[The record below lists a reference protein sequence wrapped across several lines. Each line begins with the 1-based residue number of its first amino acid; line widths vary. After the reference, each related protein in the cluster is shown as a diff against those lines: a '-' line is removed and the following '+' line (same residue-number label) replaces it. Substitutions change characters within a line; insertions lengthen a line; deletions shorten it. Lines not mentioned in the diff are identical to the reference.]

1 MDVRFGKNNFSLFH
15 YIRDS
20 KKLPYENMSSKK
32 ITYEIQKNN
41 ADYLN
46 VIEKITLI
54 QNSVIK
60 KGQDISSYISEL
72 EFLLASGNNDKNISR
87 SFYTSKVFL
96 DIIDIFNISLP
107 EYHGKLF
114 DFIEKILSDK
124 LVSKY
129 LSKSEKLLPKILDF
143 LTNSKIAESAIKIS
157 EILLINGLVSMDKM
171 YTVISKVYN
180 HMTKIRKLDLFCR
193 VLGILIFDC
202 KKMEVKQIFKS
213 NDILKIKPF
222 TKMTTENQSICIHME
237 KFLENIVEKL
247 KERFED
253 IRNYAQ
259 DNTINR
265 NFDIF
270 YRDLL
275 SNDIYCQNNENKL
288 KYHGNYIN
296 KNELLSIL
304 QLNIFET
311 FSPKYINI
319 PKNEDNIFNTYI
331 KMTHD
336 LSLMINKNK
345 IRENKKA
352 YITYYKYIT
361 YQIEMLFVLSTLL
374 ASKRK
379 VEIQDKLG
387 KLDIIKLL
395 GSYLEYIEWG
405 NIFSDNHRPFFN
417 DQININDD
425 TAYHGEGCCCDC
437 DTALKIQ
444 YLRLIYTFC
453 CRDNN
458 NFINKLKLLSE
469 KDILRFLKF
478 GYMDLIKVSLKEKY
492 DFYQN
497 NNNVTPNELLNSIYT
512 KLDMKNLKEKE
523 INIEKILLNI
533 SDPKLMNK
541 IVDYYNK
548 NDNEIG
554 LLQKLIFK
562 YIQECY
568 YSSAKFWLSSCI
580 EVVLRGNNTF
590 YQTYIA
596 CSGLL
601 PCLLYDILYSKQ
613 DQNQILQLSFDILGE
628 LIKFNRSIFYLLDYY
643 FCDKVEFNTFCN
655 KIISN
660 ESLVDSNVFLRA
672 IILSNYLFDKTDK
685 KNGVD
690 IKNYFT
696 NKCQICSFIK
706 SKLEN
711 IFISL
716 ISIVK
721 INDINQ
727 TNISCINSGLLIFII
742 EYMKNNLGNFL
753 TGLRKKYKD
762 EVTPAF
768 ENFKKLLK
776 MWKDFYNYRPKD
788 SASLQNSTTIPFN
801 IWQQVTDL
809 LLKND
814 ENEICS
820 LFYK

>member
-1 MDVRFGKNNFSLFH
+1 MDVRFGKNNFSLFN

-20 KKLPYENMSSKK
+20 KKLPFEDISSKK
-32 ITYEIQKNN
+32 ISYEIQKNN
-41 ADYLN
+41 SDFKN
-46 VIEKITLI
+46 IIEKITLI

-60 KGQDISSYISEL
+60 SRQDISLYISEL
-72 EFLLASGNNDKNISR
+72 EFLLATGNNDKNITK
-87 SFYTSKVFL
+87 SFYSSKVFL
-96 DIIDIFNISLP
+96 DIIDILNISLP
-107 EYHGKLF
+107 EYHEKLLT
-114 DFIEKILSDK
+114 FIEKILSDK

-129 LSKSEKLLPKILDF
+129 LSKSEKLLPRILKF
-143 LTNSKIAESAIKIS
+143 LTNPKTSESAIKIS
-157 EILLINGLVSMDKM
+157 EILLINGLVSIDKM
-171 YTVISKVYN
+171 YSVISTVYN
-180 HMTKIRKLDLFCR
+180 YMSKNKKLDLFCR

-202 KKMEVKQIFKS
+202 RKIEIKQIFKS
-213 NDILKIKPF
+213 KETLKIKSF
-222 TKMTTENQSICIHME
+222 TKMTTENQSICIHMD
-237 KFLENIVEKL
+237 KFLENIVDKL

-253 IRNYAQ
+253 IRNYAK
-259 DNTINR
+259 DKNID
-265 NFDIF
+265 FF
-270 YRDLL
+270 YQE
-275 SNDIYCQNNENKL
+275 SKDIYIENFESKL
-288 KYHGNYIN
+288 TYDGNIIN

-311 FSPKYINI
+311 FTPKYNSI
-319 PKNEDNIFNTYI
+319 PKNENNIFNTYT
-331 KMTHD
+331 KMTHE

-345 IRENKKA
+345 IRQSKKQ
-352 YITYYKYIT
+352 YITYYKYKS

-387 KLDIIKLL
+387 KLNIIKLL
-395 GSYLEYIEWG
+395 ASYLEYIEWG

-417 DQININDD
+417 DQINVNDD

-458 NFINKLKLLSE
+458 NFYNKLKLFS
-469 KDILRFLKF
+469 KNDIFRFLKF
-478 GYMDLIKVSLKEKY
+478 GYMDLIKVSFKEKY
-492 DFYQN
+492 DFYKNKNKN
-497 NNNVTPNELLNSIYT
+497 NKVTFNNILTSLSK
-512 KLDMKNLKEKE
+512 KLEINKIKEKE
-523 INIEKILLNI
+523 INIEKILLNL
-533 SDPKLMNK
+533 SDPKSMNK

-590 YQTYIA
+590 FQTYIA
-596 CSGLL
+596 SSGLL

-643 FCDKVEFNTFCN
+643 FCDKVEFKTFCN

-660 ESLVDSNVFLRA
+660 DSLVDSNVFLRA

-685 KNGVD
+685 ENKVD
-690 IKNYFT
+690 EKNYFT
-696 NKCQICSFIK
+696 NKCKICSFIK

-742 EYMKNNLGNFL
+742 EYMKNNLANFL
-753 TGLRKKYKD
+753 TQLRKKYYK
-762 EVTPAF
+762 EVIPAF
-768 ENFKKLLK
+768 DNFKNLLK

-801 IWQQVTDL
+801 IWQKVTDL

-814 ENEICS
+814 ENEVCS

>member
-20 KKLPYENMSSKK
+20 KKLPYDNISSKK

-41 ADYLN
+41 SDYLN
-46 VIEKITLI
+46 IIEKITLI

-87 SFYTSKVFL
+87 TFYSSKIFL

-107 EYHGKLF
+107 DYHEKLF
-114 DFIEKILSDK
+114 IFLEKILSDK

-129 LSKSEKLLPKILDF
+129 LSKNEKLLSKIFDF
-143 LTNSKIAESAIKIS
+143 LTNPKLSKTAIKIS

-171 YTVISKVYN
+171 YNIISKVYDYMIKN
-180 HMTKIRKLDLFCR
+180 KKLGLFCR

-213 NDILKIKPF
+213 KDILKIKPF
-222 TKMTTENQSICIHME
+222 TKMIIENQSICIHME
-237 KFLENIVEKL
+237 KFLENIVEIL
-247 KERFED
+247 KEKFEY
-253 IRNYAQ
+253 IRNYAYE
-259 DNTINR
+259 NTN
-265 NFDIF
+265 NFNHNYNFIL
-270 YRDLL
+270 YNDLL
-275 SNDIYCQNNENKL
+275 SNDFYFQDIENDE
-288 KYHGNYIN
+288 NYLN
-296 KNELLSIL
+296 KNELLSVL

-311 FSPKYINI
+311 FSPKYLKI
-319 PKNEDNIFNTYI
+319 PKNENNIYNTYT
-331 KMTHD
+331 KMTLD

-387 KLDIIKLL
+387 KLNIIKLL

-405 NIFSDNHRPFFN
+405 NIFSDNHRPIFN
-417 DQININDD
+417 DQINFQDD
-425 TAYHGEGCCCDC
+425 TVYHGKGCCCDC

-643 FCDKVEFNTFCN
+643 FCDKNEFNTFCN

-660 ESLVDSNVFLRA
+660 NSLVDSNVFLRA

-685 KNGVD
+685 QNGVD
-690 IKNYFT
+690 VKNYFT

-711 IFISL
+711 IFIAL

-721 INDINQ
+721 VNDINQ

-753 TGLRKKYKD
+753 TQLRNKYKD
-762 EVTPAF
+762 KVIPAF

-801 IWQQVTDL
+801 IWQRVTDL

-814 ENEICS
+814 EKEVCS

>member
-1 MDVRFGKNNFSLFH
+1 MDARFGKNNFSLFH
-15 YIRDS
+15 YIKDS
-20 KKLPYENMSSKK
+20 KRLTFPEISSKA

-41 ADYLN
+41 IDYLK
-46 VIEKITLI
+46 VIEKISLI

-60 KGQDISSYISEL
+60 KGEDISLYISEL
-72 EFLLASGNNDKNISR
+72 EFLLASGSNDKNISK
-87 SFYTSKVFL
+87 SFYSSKVFL
-96 DIIDIFNISLP
+96 DIIDIYHNALP
-107 EYHGKLF
+107 EYHEKLF
-114 DFIEKILSDK
+114 TFIEKILSDK

-129 LSKSEKLLPKILDF
+129 LSKSDKLLPEILKF
-143 LTNSKIAESAIKIS
+143 LTSPKISESAIKIS

-171 YTVISKVYN
+171 YKVISSVYDYMN
-180 HMTKIRKLDLFCR
+180 KNKKLDLFCR

-202 KKMEVKQIFKS
+202 RKMEIKQIFKS
-213 NDILKIKPF
+213 KETLKIKPF

-237 KFLENIVEKL
+237 HFLENIVEKL
-247 KERFED
+247 KERFKK
-253 IRNYAQ
+253 IRNFANDNMNNVNEIYTQ
-259 DNTINR
+259 D
-265 NFDIF
+265 F
-270 YRDLL
+270 
-275 SNDIYCQNNENKL
+275 ENKL
-288 KYHGNYIN
+288 NYDGNIIN

-319 PKNEDNIFNTYI
+319 PKNTNNIFNTYT
-331 KMTHD
+331 KMTRD
-336 LSLMINKNK
+336 LSLMINKNQ
-345 IRENKKA
+345 ILQNKKQ
-352 YITYYKYIT
+352 YITYYKYTT

-387 KLDIIKLL
+387 KLNIIKLL

-405 NIFSDNHRPFFN
+405 NIFSDNHRPIFN
-417 DQININDD
+417 DQINFQDD
-425 TAYHGEGCCCDC
+425 TAYHGKGCCCDC

-541 IVDYYNK
+541 TVDYYNK

-762 EVTPAF
+762 EVIPAF

-814 ENEICS
+814 EHEICS

>member
-1 MDVRFGKNNFSLFH
+1 MDVRFGKNNFSLFN

-20 KKLPYENMSSKK
+20 KKLPFEDISSKK
-32 ITYEIQKNN
+32 ISYEIQKNN
-41 ADYLN
+41 SDFKN
-46 VIEKITLI
+46 IIEKITLI

-60 KGQDISSYISEL
+60 SRQDISLYISEL
-72 EFLLASGNNDKNISR
+72 EFLLATGNNDKNITK
-87 SFYTSKVFL
+87 SFYSSKVFL
-96 DIIDIFNISLP
+96 DIIDILNISLP
-107 EYHGKLF
+107 EYHEKLLT
-114 DFIEKILSDK
+114 FIEKILSDK

-129 LSKSEKLLPKILDF
+129 LSKSEKLLPRILKF
-143 LTNSKIAESAIKIS
+143 LTNPKTSESAIKIS
-157 EILLINGLVSMDKM
+157 EILLINGLVSIDKM
-171 YTVISKVYN
+171 YSVISTVYN
-180 HMTKIRKLDLFCR
+180 YMSKNKKLDLFCR

-202 KKMEVKQIFKS
+202 RKIEIKQIFKS
-213 NDILKIKPF
+213 KETLKIKSF
-222 TKMTTENQSICIHME
+222 TKMTTENQSICIHMD
-237 KFLENIVEKL
+237 KFLENIVDKL

-253 IRNYAQ
+253 IRNYAK
-259 DNTINR
+259 DKNID
-265 NFDIF
+265 FF
-270 YRDLL
+270 YQE
-275 SNDIYCQNNENKL
+275 SKDIYIENFESKL
-288 KYHGNYIN
+288 TYDGNIIN

-304 QLNIFET
+304 QLNIFDN
-311 FSPKYINI
+311 FSPKYNSI
-319 PKNEDNIFNTYI
+319 PKNEKNIFDTYT
-331 KMTHD
+331 KMTRE

-345 IRENKKA
+345 IRQDKKQ
-352 YITYYKYIT
+352 YITYYKYT
-361 YQIEMLFVLSTLL
+361 SYQIEMLFVLSTLL

-387 KLDIIKLL
+387 KLNIIKLL
-395 GSYLEYIEWG
+395 ASYLEYIEWG

-417 DQININDD
+417 DQINVNDD

-458 NFINKLKLLSE
+458 NFYNKLKLFS
-469 KDILRFLKF
+469 KNDIFRFLKF
-478 GYMDLIKVSLKEKY
+478 GYMDLIKVSFKEKY
-492 DFYQN
+492 DFYKNKNKN
-497 NNNVTPNELLNSIYT
+497 NKVTFNNILTSLSK
-512 KLDMKNLKEKE
+512 KLEINKIKEKE
-523 INIEKILLNI
+523 INIEKILLNL
-533 SDPKLMNK
+533 SDPKSMNK

-590 YQTYIA
+590 FQTYIA
-596 CSGLL
+596 SSGLL

-643 FCDKVEFNTFCN
+643 FCDKVEFKTFCN

-660 ESLVDSNVFLRA
+660 DSLVDSNVFLRA

-685 KNGVD
+685 ENKIDEKNF
-690 IKNYFT
+690 FT
-696 NKCQICSFIK
+696 NKCKICSFIK

-742 EYMKNNLGNFL
+742 KYMENNLANFL
-753 TGLRKKYKD
+753 IELRKKYYK
-762 EVTPAF
+762 EVIPAF
-768 ENFKKLLK
+768 DNFKNLLK

-801 IWQQVTDL
+801 IWQKVTDL

-814 ENEICS
+814 ENDVCS
-820 LFYK
+820 LYYK

>member
-1 MDVRFGKNNFSLFH
+1 MDVRFGKNNFSLFN

-20 KKLPYENMSSKK
+20 KKLPYEDISSKK
-32 ITYEIQKNN
+32 ITYELQKTNS
-41 ADYLN
+41 DYKN
-46 VIEKITLI
+46 IIEKITLI

-60 KGQDISSYISEL
+60 RGQNISLYISKL
-72 EFLLASGNNDKNISR
+72 NFLLASGNNDKNISK
-87 SFYTSKVFL
+87 SFYSSKVFL
-96 DIIDIFNISLP
+96 DIIDILNISLP
-107 EYHGKLF
+107 EYHEKLLT
-114 DFIEKILSDK
+114 FIEKILSDK

-129 LSKSEKLLPKILDF
+129 LSKSEKLFPKILKF
-143 LTNSKIAESAIKIS
+143 LINPKISESAIKIS
-157 EILLINGLVSMDKM
+157 EILLINGLVSIDKM
-171 YTVISKVYN
+171 YSVISTVYN
-180 HMTKIRKLDLFCR
+180 YMSRNKKLDLFCR

-202 KKMEVKQIFKS
+202 RKIEIKQIFKS
-213 NDILKIKPF
+213 NESLKIKSF
-222 TKMTTENQSICIHME
+222 TKLTTENQSICIHME
-237 KFLENIVEKL
+237 NFLENIVDKL

-259 DNTINR
+259 DNNVD
-265 NFDIF
+265 FF
-270 YRDLL
+270 YHE
-275 SNDIYCQNNENKL
+275 SNDIYTESFENKL
-288 KYHGNYIN
+288 IYDGNTLN
-296 KNELLSIL
+296 KTELLSIL

-311 FSPKYINI
+311 FTPKYNSI
-319 PKNEDNIFNTYI
+319 PKNENNIFNTYT
-331 KMTHD
+331 KMTRE
-336 LSLMINKNK
+336 LSFMINKNK
-345 IRENKKA
+345 IRQNKKQ
-352 YITYYKYIT
+352 YITYYKYKS

-387 KLDIIKLL
+387 KLNIIKLL
-395 GSYLEYIEWG
+395 ASYLEYIEWG

-417 DQININDD
+417 DQINVNDD

-458 NFINKLKLLSE
+458 NFYNKLKLFS
-469 KDILRFLKF
+469 KNDIFRFLKF
-478 GYMDLIKVSLKEKY
+478 GYMDLIKVSFKEKY
-492 DFYQN
+492 DFYKNKNKN
-497 NNNVTPNELLNSIYT
+497 NKVTFNNILTSLSK
-512 KLDMKNLKEKE
+512 KLEINKIKEKE
-523 INIEKILLNI
+523 INIEKILLNL
-533 SDPKLMNK
+533 SDPKSMNK

-590 YQTYIA
+590 FQTYIA
-596 CSGLL
+596 SSGLL

-643 FCDKVEFNTFCN
+643 FCDKSEFKSFCN

-660 ESLVDSNVFLRA
+660 DSLVDSNVFLRA

-685 KNGVD
+685 ENKIDEKNF
-690 IKNYFT
+690 FT
-696 NKCQICSFIK
+696 NKCKICSFIK

-742 EYMKNNLGNFL
+742 EYMKNNLANFL
-753 TGLRKKYKD
+753 TQLRKKYYK
-762 EVTPAF
+762 EVIPAF
-768 ENFKKLLK
+768 DNFKNLLK

-801 IWQQVTDL
+801 IWQKVTDL

-814 ENEICS
+814 ENEVCS

>member
-1 MDVRFGKNNFSLFH
+1 MDVRFGKNNFSLFN

-20 KKLPYENMSSKK
+20 KKLPYEDISSKK
-32 ITYEIQKNN
+32 ITYELQKTNS
-41 ADYLN
+41 DYKN
-46 VIEKITLI
+46 IIEKITLI

-60 KGQDISSYISEL
+60 RGEDISFYISQL
-72 EFLLASGNNDKNISR
+72 EFLLASGNNDKNISK
-87 SFYTSKVFL
+87 SFYSSKVFL
-96 DIIDIFNISLP
+96 DIIDILNISLP
-107 EYHGKLF
+107 EYHEKLLT
-114 DFIEKILSDK
+114 FIEKILSDK

-129 LSKSEKLLPKILDF
+129 LSKSEKLLPKILKF
-143 LTNSKIAESAIKIS
+143 LINPKISESAIKIS
-157 EILLINGLVSMDKM
+157 EILLINGLVSIDKM
-171 YTVISKVYN
+171 YSVISSVYN
-180 HMTKIRKLDLFCR
+180 YMSRNKKLDLFCR

-202 KKMEVKQIFKS
+202 RKIEIKQIFKS
-213 NDILKIKPF
+213 KESLKIKSF
-222 TKMTTENQSICIHME
+222 TKMTTENQSICIHLE
-237 KFLENIVEKL
+237 KFLENIVDKL

-259 DNTINR
+259 DNNID
-265 NFDIF
+265 FF
-270 YRDLL
+270 YHE
-275 SNDIYCQNNENKL
+275 SNDIYTEIFESKL
-288 KYHGNYIN
+288 IYDGKIIN

-311 FSPKYINI
+311 FSPKYNSI
-319 PKNEDNIFNTYI
+319 PKNENNIFNTYT
-331 KMTHD
+331 KMTHE

-345 IRENKKA
+345 IRQSKKQ
-352 YITYYKYIT
+352 YITYYKYKS

-387 KLDIIKLL
+387 KLNIIKLL
-395 GSYLEYIEWG
+395 ASYLEYIEWG
-405 NIFSDNHRPFFN
+405 NIFSENHRPFFN
-417 DQININDD
+417 DQVLVNDD

-458 NFINKLKLLSE
+458 NFINKLKLFS
-469 KDILRFLKF
+469 KNDILRFLEF
-478 GYMDLIKVSLKEKY
+478 GYMDLIKVSFKEKY
-492 DFYQN
+492 DLYKSKTKN
-497 NNNVTPNELLNSIYT
+497 NKVTFNNILTSLSQ
-512 KLDMKNLKEKE
+512 KLEINKIKEKE
-523 INIEKILLNI
+523 INVEKILLNL
-533 SDPKLMNK
+533 SDPKSMNE
-541 IVDYYNK
+541 IVKYYNE

-590 YQTYIA
+590 FQTYIA
-596 CSGLL
+596 SSGLL

-643 FCDKVEFNTFCN
+643 FCDKVEFKTFCN

-660 ESLVDSNVFLRA
+660 DSLVDSNVFLRA

-685 KNGVD
+685 ENKID
-690 IKNYFT
+690 EKNYFT
-696 NKCQICSFIK
+696 NKCKICTFIK

-742 EYMKNNLGNFL
+742 EYMKNNLANFL
-753 TGLRKKYKD
+753 TQLRKKYYK
-762 EVTPAF
+762 EVIPAF
-768 ENFKKLLK
+768 DNFKKLLK

-801 IWQQVTDL
+801 IWQKVTDL

-814 ENEICS
+814 ENDVCS

>member
-20 KKLPYENMSSKK
+20 KKLPYENISSKK

-41 ADYLN
+41 SDYLN

-107 EYHGKLF
+107 EYHEKLF

-143 LTNSKIAESAIKIS
+143 LTNSKISESAIKIS

-171 YTVISKVYN
+171 YNVISKVYN
-180 HMTKIRKLDLFCR
+180 HMIKNSKLDVFCR

-213 NDILKIKPF
+213 KDILKIKSF

-237 KFLENIVEKL
+237 KFLQNIVEKL

-265 NFDIF
+265 NDDIF

-275 SNDIYCQNNENKL
+275 SNTIDCQHNKL
-288 KYHGNYIN
+288 KYNVNFLN

-304 QLNIFET
+304 QLNIFDN

-336 LSLMINKNK
+336 LSLMVNKNK
-345 IRENKKA
+345 IRQNKKQF
-352 YITYYKYIT
+352 ITYYKYT
-361 YQIEMLFVLSTLL
+361 SYQIEMLFVLSTLL

-387 KLDIIKLL
+387 KLNIIKLL
-395 GSYLEYIEWG
+395 DSYLEYIEWG

-417 DQININDD
+417 DQINVNDD

-458 NFINKLKLLSE
+458 NFINKLKLLSQ
-469 KDILRFLKF
+469 KDIFRFLNS
-478 GYMDLIKVSLKEKY
+478 GYMDLIKVSFKEKSNLY
-492 DFYQN
+492 KN
-497 NNNVTPNELLNSIYT
+497 NKNVTFNKLFNSLSIG
-512 KLDMKNLKEKE
+512 LDIKNIKEKE
-523 INIEKILLNI
+523 INKEKILLNM
-533 SDPKLMNK
+533 SNPKLMK
-541 IVDYYNK
+541 KMVDYYNK
-548 NDNEIG
+548 NDYEIG

-590 YQTYIA
+590 FQTYIA

-643 FCDKVEFNTFCN
+643 FCDKNEFNTFCN

-660 ESLVDSNVFLRA
+660 DSLVDSNVFLRA

-685 KNGVD
+685 QNGVD
-690 IKNYFT
+690 VKNYFT

-711 IFISL
+711 IFIAL

-721 INDINQ
+721 VNDINQ

-753 TGLRKKYKD
+753 TQLRNKYKD
-762 EVTPAF
+762 KVIPAF

-801 IWQQVTDL
+801 IWQRVTDL

-814 ENEICS
+814 EKEVCS

>member
-20 KKLPYENMSSKK
+20 KKLPYDNISSKK

-41 ADYLN
+41 SDYLN
-46 VIEKITLI
+46 IIEKITLI

-87 SFYTSKVFL
+87 TFYSSKIFL

-107 EYHGKLF
+107 DYHEKLF
-114 DFIEKILSDK
+114 IFLEKILSDK

-129 LSKSEKLLPKILDF
+129 LSKNEKLLSKIFDF
-143 LTNSKIAESAIKIS
+143 LTNPKLSKTAIKIS

-171 YTVISKVYN
+171 YNIISKVYDYMIKN
-180 HMTKIRKLDLFCR
+180 KKLGLFCR

-213 NDILKIKPF
+213 KDILKIKPF
-222 TKMTTENQSICIHME
+222 TKMIIENQSICIHME
-237 KFLENIVEKL
+237 KFLENIVEIL
-247 KERFED
+247 KEKFEY
-253 IRNYAQ
+253 IRNYAYE
-259 DNTINR
+259 NTN
-265 NFDIF
+265 NFNHNYNFIL
-270 YRDLL
+270 YNDLL
-275 SNDIYCQNNENKL
+275 SNDFYFQDIENDE
-288 KYHGNYIN
+288 NYLN
-296 KNELLSIL
+296 KNELLSVL

-311 FSPKYINI
+311 FSPKYLKI
-319 PKNEDNIFNTYI
+319 PKNENNIYNTYT
-331 KMTHD
+331 KMTLD

-387 KLDIIKLL
+387 KLNIIKLL
-395 GSYLEYIEWG
+395 DSYLEYIEWG

-453 CRDNN
+453 CRDDN
-458 NFINKLKLLSE
+458 NFINKLKLLSQ
-469 KDILRFLKF
+469 KDIFRFLKS
-478 GYMDLIKVSLKEKY
+478 GYMDLIKVSFKEKSNLY
-492 DFYQN
+492 KN
-497 NNNVTPNELLNSIYT
+497 NKNVTFNKLFNSLSIELDL
-512 KLDMKNLKEKE
+512 KNLKEKE
-523 INIEKILLNI
+523 INIENILLNI
-533 SDPKLMNK
+533 SNPKLIKKM
-541 IVDYYNK
+541 VDCYNQ

-554 LLQKLIFK
+554 FLQKLIFK

-613 DQNQILQLSFDILGE
+613 D
-628 LIKFNRSIFYLLDYY
+628 
-643 FCDKVEFNTFCN
+643 
-655 KIISN
+655 
-660 ESLVDSNVFLRA
+660 
-672 IILSNYLFDKTDK
+672 
-685 KNGVD
+685 
-690 IKNYFT
+690 
-696 NKCQICSFIK
+696 
-706 SKLEN
+706 
-711 IFISL
+711 
-716 ISIVK
+716 
-721 INDINQ
+721 
-727 TNISCINSGLLIFII
+727 
-742 EYMKNNLGNFL
+742 
-753 TGLRKKYKD
+753 
-762 EVTPAF
+762 
-768 ENFKKLLK
+768 
-776 MWKDFYNYRPKD
+776 
-788 SASLQNSTTIPFN
+788 
-801 IWQQVTDL
+801 
-809 LLKND
+809 
-814 ENEICS
+814 
-820 LFYK
+820 